1 MKFWVWV
8 RDVFIVVVVEL
19 ALAVLVLDIL
29 VILNWRYP

>member
-1 MKFWVWV
+1 MKFWIWV
-8 RDVFIVVVVEL
+8 RDVFIIVVVEL